1 MMVRKSL
8 AAMLAAVSFS
18 GVQASSAWKD
28 AVSGDWMLGS
38 NWLDGSVP
46 SYSSGETVYI
56 TNTLAAY
63 TVGLSNTTEQ
73 VIGGLLISGTSS
85 TLPAHLAIEDAA
97 LKVSGGR
104 TVLTNGEICV
114 GAGSVFEMT
123 GGRTDLAAGG
133 RIIVD
138 GGDLIATNNFQ
149 QCYMDSASNYNGGR
163 YPLIKINSGN
173 AYFKYTSRVST
184 GIILDC
190 VNYSQIQM
198 SGGVLTVD
206 SDHKTTGALRFSS
219 NSDTGTTLEMSGN
232 SLLRILNGT
241 AAFGRGV
248 VTLRDNASIEFS
260 GNDQNHC
267 SLQPYFSDSGK
278 KMTMNLMDNS
288 SFKVSMAKFYLGRT
302 DARSVNTVGKL
313 NISGG
318 NHSFGRYCELGCGHG
333 TFTTTI
339 TGGHTEFTQYGL
351 RIGAYPNSPSA
362 TDQASRKIYTCT
374 GTVDVVGGVLYLNPT
389 ECHNDSPRK
398 ALWGTVVGYGKS
410 AELSG
415 WFDGRLNISGE
426 AIVTNG
432 PAPLIVGAGNA
443 VGSVTQTGGELY
455 SVTDGRS
462 FSYWSRSA
470 MVLGLCGGRGSYSI
484 SAGSCDYGNM
494 VFVGGVDMETL
505 NRPDA
510 QNNMPANDGS
520 SVGLLEITGG
530 SFRAR
535 KSLHVGNLGR
545 GTVHV
550 SGSGS
555 LTVDMNLVLSN
566 SVAEAS
572 LLKLTV
578 AGDIPP
584 SVSVA
589 GSLIVSEGAKL
600 EVDVSDFATT
610 NVWTKL
616 VSCSSRN
623 GDFAAEDV
631 KVVGEGVRGSL
642 VFDRASDGTGSI
654 WWYRPKGTTVV
665 LR

>member
-8 AAMLAAVSFS
+8 AAVLAAVSFS

-28 AVSGDWMLGS
+28 AVSGDWMLGG

-73 VIGGLLISGTSS
+73 VIGGLLLSGTSS
-85 TLPAHLAIEDAA
+85 TLPAHLAIENAA

-104 TVLTNGEICV
+104 TVVTNGEIRI
-114 GAGSVFEMT
+114 GSGGVFEMS
-123 GGRTDLAAGG
+123 GGRADLAAGG

-138 GGDLIATNNFQ
+138 GGYLIATNAVKQF
-149 QCYMDSASNYNGGR
+149 YMDSSNSNGGR
-163 YPLIKINSGN
+163 RPLLKINSGN
-173 AYFKYTSRVST
+173 AYFKYIDGVSS

-190 VNYSQIQM
+190 VNYAQIQM
-198 SGGVLTVD
+198 CGGVLSLD
-206 SDHKTTGALRFSS
+206 SDKKSSAVLRLNS
-219 NSDTGTTLEMSGN
+219 NSETGSALDLSGD
-232 SLLRILNGT
+232 SLLRILSGSAT
-241 AAFGRGV
+241 FGRGV
-248 VTLRDNASIEFS
+248 TTLKDNASIEFT

-267 SLQPYFSDSGK
+267 SLRPYFSDNSRGLEI
-278 KMTMNLMDNS
+278 NLMDNS
-288 SFKVSMAKFYLGRT
+288 SFKVSAAKFYFGQT
-302 DARSVNTVGKL
+302 DARSLRCVGAL

-318 NHSFGRYCELGCGHG
+318 SHSFGRYCELGCGHG

-339 TGGHTEFTQYGL
+339 TGGHTEFKQYGL

-362 TDQASRKIYTCT
+362 TGHASRMIYTCT
-374 GTVDVVGGVLYLNPT
+374 GTVDVAGGVLYLNPT
-389 ECHNDSPRK
+389 ECHNNSSRV
-398 ALWGTVVGYGKS
+398 ALWGTVVGYGI
-410 AELSG
+410 AGTLSG
-415 WFDGRLNISGE
+415 WFDGRLNISGDS
-426 AIVTNG
+426 IVTNG

-443 VGSVTQTGGELY
+443 VGSVTQTGGKLY
-455 SVTDGRS
+455 SVTDGGS

-470 MVLGLCGGRGSYSI
+470 MVLGVCGGNGSYSI

-494 VFVGGVDMETL
+494 VYVGGIDLATI

-510 QNNMPANDGS
+510 QKNMPVNDGS

-535 KSLHVGNLGR
+535 KSLHVGDLGK

-550 SGSGS
+550 SGNGS
-555 LTVDMNLVLSN
+555 FAVDMNLVLSN

-572 LLKLTV
+572 LLKLT
-578 AGDIPP
+578 AIGDTPP
-584 SVSVA
+584 AVTVG
-589 GSLIVSEGAKL
+589 GSLIVSDGAKL
-600 EVDVSDFATT
+600 EVDVSDFTTT

-654 WWYRPKGTTVV
+654 WWYRPRGTTVV

>member
-8 AAMLAAVSFS
+8 AAVLAAVSFS

-85 TLPAHLAIEDAA
+85 TLPAHLAIENAA

-104 TVLTNGEICV
+104 TVLTNGDICV
-114 GAGSVFEMT
+114 GSGGVFEMS
-123 GGRTDLAAGG
+123 GGRADLAAGG

-138 GGDLIATNNFQ
+138 GGVLIATNKVQ
-149 QCYMDSASNYNGGR
+149 QCYINSAKDHNGGR
-163 YPLIKINSGN
+163 YPLLKINSGN
-173 AYFKYTSRVST
+173 AYFKYIKDVSS

-190 VNYSQIQM
+190 VNYAKIQM
-198 SGGVLTVD
+198 SGGVLSLD
-206 SDHKTTGALRFSS
+206 SDHKSDAVLRLNS
-219 NSDTGTTLEMSGN
+219 NSETGSTLELSGN
-232 SLLRILNGT
+232 SLLRILNGSAT
-241 AAFGRGV
+241 FGRGV
-248 VTLRDNASIEFS
+248 TTLKDNASIEFI

-267 SLQPYFSDSGK
+267 SLRSYSSDSGRGLEI
-278 KMTMNLMDNS
+278 NLMDNS
-288 SFKVSMAKFYLGRT
+288 SFKVSTAKFYFGQT
-302 DARSVNTVGKL
+302 DARSLRCVGAL

-339 TGGHTEFTQYGL
+339 TGGHTEFRQYGL
-351 RIGAYPNSPSA
+351 RIGAYPNNLSGTGKDNS
-362 TDQASRKIYTCT
+362 KIYACT
-374 GTVDVVGGVLYLNPT
+374 GTVDAAGGVLYLNPT
-389 ECHNDSPRK
+389 ECHNNTPRK
-398 ALWGTVVGYGKS
+398 ALWGTVVGYGV
-410 AELSG
+410 AGDLSG
-415 WFDGRLNISGE
+415 WFDGRLNISGD
-426 AIVTNG
+426 AIVTNAIG
-432 PAPLIVGAGNA
+432 PLIVGAGKA
-443 VGSVTQTGGELY
+443 VGSITQTGGELY
-455 SVTDGRS
+455 SVTDGSS
-462 FSYWSRSA
+462 FSFWSRSA
-470 MVLGLCGGRGSYSI
+470 MVLGLCGGKGTYSM
-484 SAGSCDYGNM
+484 SAGKCDYGNM
-494 VFVGGVDMETL
+494 VYVGGIDLETL
-505 NRPDA
+505 SRPNA
-510 QNNMPANDGS
+510 QGNMPANDGS
-520 SVGLLEITGG
+520 SVGLLEIAGG

-535 KSLHVGNLGR
+535 KSLHVGDLGS

-550 SGSGS
+550 SGNGS
-555 LTVDMNLVLSN
+555 LAVDMNLVLSN

-572 LLKLTV
+572 LLKLT
-578 AGDIPP
+578 AIGDTPP
-584 SVSVA
+584 AVSVA

-654 WWYRPKGTTVV
+654 WWYRPRGTTVV